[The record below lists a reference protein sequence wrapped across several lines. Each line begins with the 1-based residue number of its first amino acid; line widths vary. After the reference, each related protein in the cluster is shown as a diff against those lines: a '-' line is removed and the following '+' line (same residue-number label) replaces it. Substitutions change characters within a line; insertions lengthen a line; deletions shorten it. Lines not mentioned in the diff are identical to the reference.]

1 MKIADYGKAIT
12 SYIESPTTAQ
22 KLQTKDKAQK
32 MGRVFLSEGTDIVP
46 PRKPKQLKDLYEKIN
61 RTVIGIR
68 SNSFAPELLLPNLE
82 KVTREYIKDGLISGA
97 DARQF
102 AIERKQYWDKWIKD
116 NPGGTVPVFDF
127 DNDGNAIEVS
137 DEEIIER
144 LNEANGGRVGL
155 QSGTDFDY
163 RPGMPMDP
171 LDPQRKISEVMD
183 AYDKYYRGPGKK
195 RRKIPFRRFFEI
207 YAKENFADGGRVGFG
222 EGTKIKLVEFIEK
235 FKLEN
240 NRLPTIMEV
249 ADGAKSS
256 TASIKKY
263 LDEGVDFI
271 KTDLSE
277 VGKKG
282 GDVTGAKKKTGVTK
296 LDKKAYKELQD
307 LRIKGVSFQ
316 VDKGVGGSTGVR
328 ITIQNPEVRNAF
340 LKGNKT
346 FSVTADAKG
355 INQLKNLVEQIA
367 VSDVYA
373 DNVLPFQTD
382 EYKLKIRRL
391 KDKMYKQKDP
401 FRIYEKLSDY
411 KSKIFPEG
419 MAKKIQ
425 IQHGDAK
432 FTAQTLSRMGLIDAA
447 ANISPAVE
455 RAERLRNNA
464 LKIAMA
470 TLDNPNASV
479 SAKKA
484 AADKYNSIAKGL
496 RGQLKGTPGQGL
508 VNFQLLDVD
517 DSGKYKKL
525 KDISFDP
532 KKGLVDSDLDL
543 SKITKE
549 QADDLI
555 AQGKKKLDIEA
566 IKLKTGVKTADKIER
581 PEKAKLSDAFK
592 KFGKY
597 AGQIAKPAIKVGSRV
612 VGPFV
617 PVVGTAG
624 MVMGGADVAKAIEQG
639 FTSPDEIALA
649 YLAGPKAAE
658 GLDSLKEKLRGREDE
673 TEDLV
678 P

>member
-46 PRKPKQLKDLYEKIN
+46 PRKPKQLKDLYERIN

-144 LNEANGGRVGL
+144 LNEAN
-155 QSGTDFDY
+155 
-163 RPGMPMDP
+163 
-171 LDPQRKISEVMD
+171 
-183 AYDKYYRGPGKK
+183 
-195 RRKIPFRRFFEI
+195 
-207 YAKENFADGGRVGFG
+207 GGRVGFG

-464 LKIAMA
+464 LKIAMS

-479 SAKKA
+479 AAKKA

-624 MVMGGADVAKAIEQG
+624 MVMGGADVAKAVEQG